1 MKKRVLFFV
10 GLLGIAFC
18 LLVLP
23 KTAQAAGDV
32 AINATNFPDDVF
44 RSYVSENYDKDR
56 NSVLNDAE
64 ITAINSIVLRKKDIR
79 DLKGLEFFTNLRQ
92 LYCSGNPLTGLDVRE
107 NTELITLDCSD
118 CGLTSLD
125 VSNNKKLT
133 GLSCGRNKL
142 TSLDVSNYTELDTLN
157 LKDTPS
163 LQSLKCSSCNLTRIN
178 LAGCTGL
185 NDLRC
190 SENQLTELD
199 VSDCTA
205 LESLYCDSN
214 QLTSLNLHN
223 SHMLVQLDCHFNM
236 IEELDLRA
244 SYKLLLTAERGTTS
258 NFGSY
263 SEAWLTMGDCE
274 CLLAADDMVDI
285 VESLE
290 AIRIY
295 GATRYKTS
303 LQLAELMGMSSV
315 EGAKPFRR
323 IILVS
328 GQDFPDGLS
337 ASSLAAVTN
346 APILTTDAKASRYQQ
361 VNEFVKKNLAPDGTV
376 FIIGGTNVIPDKAV
390 ADLSSFECI
399 RLSGNTRYTTNL
411 AVLEKARIHEGD
423 EILIATGTSF
433 PDSLSASATGR
444 PLLLVNG
451 EKGTL
456 SAKQREFLQEKA
468 AMNCSFTILG
478 GVNAISADLEKQIEA
493 CTGKDVERIAGSTRY
508 KTSIAIAERYFGDA
522 KEKLTVPILVY
533 GENFP
538 DALCAGIIG
547 CMRKSPVI
555 LMTSGN
561 ASALTPVKDYA
572 KDHGITHA
580 YVLGGPGLISD
591 EDVSAILNLD
601 ENTPITYM
609 YKK

>member
-1 MKKRVLFFV
+1 MMKKRVLFLV

-23 KTAQAAGDV
+23 KTAQAAFRDV

-107 NTELITLDCSD
+107 NTELITLECNN

-133 GLSCGRNKL
+133 GLGCAGNQL
-142 TSLDVSNYTELDTLN
+142 TSLDVSNYTELETLN
-157 LKDTPS
+157 LRGTPS
-163 LQSLKCSSCNLTRIN
+163 LQSLTCSSCNLTLIN

-185 NDLRC
+185 KDLRC

-205 LESLYCDSN
+205 LERLYCDSN

-223 SHMLVQLDCHFNM
+223 SHMLFQLDCHFNM

-244 SYKLLLTAERGTTS
+244 SYKLLLAAEKGTIS

-285 VESLE
+285 DESLE

-303 LQLAELMGMSSV
+303 LQLAELMAV
-315 EGAKPFRR
+315 EGAKSFRR

-337 ASSLAAVTN
+337 ASSLAAVTG

-361 VNEFVKKNLAPDGTV
+361 VNEFVKKYLDPDGTV

-399 RLSGNTRYTTNL
+399 RLAGNTRYTTNL
-411 AVLEKARIHEGD
+411 AVLEKCRIHEGD

-456 SAKQREFLQEKA
+456 SAKQKEFLLEKA

-493 CTGKDVERIAGSTRY
+493 CTGKNVDRIAGSTRY
-508 KTSIAIAERYFGDA
+508 KTSIAIAERYFGNA
-522 KEKLTVPILVY
+522 KETQTVPILVY

-547 CMRKSPVI
+547 CMRKSPII

-572 KDHGITHA
+572 KDHGIAHA